1 METWID
7 SLPYIDTQYGEPGMK
22 ELVERMIKDEMKAFR
37 PTKDYLSHLPLPQL
51 NFENSAFLQSEFE
64 RVSRGEP
71 MAAMDISRYQL
82 ERPNTEQWN
91 DLNAWTRAV
100 ENAKAQK
107 EHQQL
112 RLMNLELLHRYGP
125 NMLLKQNEQLSQLNT
140 RYDAQVAEVK
150 AQIAAINRKRKVDQ
164 TQFGQQLQ
172 QLDAEFLEL
181 CSKNVAIETACE
193 QLKSQLA
200 KKHCV

>member
-1 METWID
+1 
-7 SLPYIDTQYGEPGMK
+7 
-22 ELVERMIKDEMKAFR
+22 
-37 PTKDYLSHLPLPQL
+37 
-51 NFENSAFLQSEFE
+51 
-64 RVSRGEP
+64 